1 MTKRICSLAV
11 AFVIFGFSVSAQI
24 REIPKEIRETFFNQY
39 PKAENTEI
47 KDQLLQV
54 KVHFSMEGEKYIATY
69 NNKGEWKESEKE
81 TTFEKLSEVVKDG
94 FNKSKFAGKEW
105 KIAETKII
113 FLPDGG
119 EQARIKVEKN
129 DLQKKYLYF
138 NKDGRLLRETIT
150 L

>member
-1 MTKRICSLAV
+1 MSKRIYLLATGLL
-11 AFVIFGFSVSAQI
+11 IFIFSVSAQI
-24 REIPKEIRETFFNQY
+24 REIPKEVRETFFNQY

-54 KVHFSMEGEKYIATY
+54 KVLFTMEGEKYIATY

-81 TTFEKLSEVVKDG
+81 TSFEKLSEAVKDG
-94 FNKSKFAGKEW
+94 FNKSKYANKEW
-105 KIAETKII
+105 KPGETKII
-113 FLPDGG
+113 FLPDGD
-119 EQARIKVEKN
+119 EQSRIKVVKN

-138 NKDGRLLRETIT
+138 NKDGRLIRETIT

>member
-1 MTKRICSLAV
+1 MSKRISLLATV
-11 AFVIFGFSVSAQI
+11 LIIFVFSASAQI

-54 KVHFSMEGEKYIATY
+54 KVHFTMEGEKYIATY

-81 TTFEKLSEVVKDG
+81 TNFEKLSEVVKDG
-94 FNKSKFAGKEW
+94 FNKSKFANKEW
-105 KIAETKII
+105 KVVESKVI
-113 FLPDGG
+113 FLPDGD
-119 EQARIKVEKN
+119 EQTRIKVVKN

>member
-1 MTKRICSLAV
+1 MGKRIFSLA
-11 AFVIFGFSVSAQI
+11 AALAITGFSVCAQI

-54 KVHFSMEGEKYIATY
+54 KVHFTMEGEKYTAIY
-69 NNKGEWKESEKE
+69 NNKGEWKESEKDL
-81 TTFEKLSEVVKDG
+81 TFEKLSEPVRDG
-94 FNKSKFAGKEW
+94 FNKSKFADKEW
-105 KIAETKII
+105 EIVETKLI
-113 FLPDGG
+113 FLPEND
-119 EQARIKVEKN
+119 EQSRIKVEKN

-138 NKDGRLLRETIT
+138 NKDGRLLREIIT

>member
-1 MTKRICSLAV
+1 MSKRISSLAT
-11 AFVIFGFSVSAQI
+11 ALVIFVFSVSAQI

-54 KVHFSMEGEKYIATY
+54 KVHFTMEGEKYIATY

-81 TTFEKLSEVVKDG
+81 SSFEKLSEAVRDG
-94 FNKSKFAGKEW
+94 FNKSKFADKEW
-105 KIAETKII
+105 KIVETKII
-113 FLPDGG
+113 FLPDGD
-119 EQARIKVEKN
+119 EQSRIKVEKN
-129 DLQKKYLYF
+129 DLKKKYLNF

>member
-1 MTKRICSLAV
+1 MSKRTFSLIA
-11 AFVIFGFSVSAQI
+11 AFVIFVFSVSAQI

-54 KVHFSMEGEKYIATY
+54 KVLFTMEGEKYIATY

-81 TTFEKLSEVVKDG
+81 TSFEKLSETVKDG
-94 FNKSKFAGKEW
+94 FNKSKFANKEW
-105 KIAETKII
+105 KVAETRII
-113 FLPDGG
+113 FPHDGD
-119 EQARIKVEKN
+119 EQSRIKVEKN